1 MTSFT
6 MVNLAKDE
14 DICNRIQQLAF
25 LLGIRVSRTIHMQKQ
40 DSSPHCD
47 ISVICSDLEGLKTI
61 PEKTLGDLCTR
72 QKVILMSKRSGQYP
86 YPWRVPQVYPGI
98 CLLPFC
104 PLEFRR
110 LICHC
115 IPAEFWEQRTMFL
128 GNLMIDQYRREV
140 RWKGIPLELKGYDY
154 DILLI
159 LAERIG
165 QVVPENRSTSNT
177 RSSVRSSLRHVD
189 THIKQ
194 IRKAVGQRDMIQCVR
209 SIGYRI
215 PVIALKDHN
224 L

>member
-1 MTSFT
+1 
-6 MVNLAKDE
+6 
-14 DICNRIQQLAF
+14 
-25 LLGIRVSRTIHMQKQ
+25 
-40 DSSPHCD
+40 
-47 ISVICSDLEGLKTI
+47 
-61 PEKTLGDLCTR
+61 
-72 QKVILMSKRSGQYP
+72 
-86 YPWRVPQVYPGI
+86 
-98 CLLPFC
+98 
-104 PLEFRR
+104 
-110 LICHC
+110 
-115 IPAEFWEQRTMFL
+115 MFL

-165 QVVPENRSTSNT
+165 QVVPREQINQLLPQRK
-177 RSSVRSSLRHVD
+177 RSSLRHVD

-215 PVIALKDHN
+215 PVVALKDHN